1 MNNKKR
7 SLFKNLEAL
16 TSILLIFS
24 TLLALIINNSS
35 YEIFYDNFFFNTYIV
50 EDFNVHSFVNDF
62 LMSIFFLLAGLE
74 IKEEV
79 LYGSLSSFKKA
90 SFPIIASLGGVIMPA
105 IIYTYFNL
113 DSKYMIGVCIP
124 ISTDIAFSLGIY
136 FLFSKYLQPSCFYC
150 PWL

>member
-1 MNNKKR
+1 MIINKILYLFSILNHILIQIIFIDYLRGDNMNNKKR

-90 SFPIIASLGGVIMPA
+90 SFPIIASLGGVIMA
-105 IIYTYFNL
+105 CYNL
-113 DSKYMIGVCIP
+113 YI
-124 ISTDIAFSLGIY
+124 F
-136 FLFSKYLQPSCFYC
+136 
-150 PWL
+150 